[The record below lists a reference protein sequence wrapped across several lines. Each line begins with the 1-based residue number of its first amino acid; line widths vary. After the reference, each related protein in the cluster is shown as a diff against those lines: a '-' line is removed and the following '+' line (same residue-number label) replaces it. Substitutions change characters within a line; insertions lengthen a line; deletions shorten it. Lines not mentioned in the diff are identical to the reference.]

1 MAMSVVCNI
10 CGNANRSKAKFCVG
24 CAHPLPGFTPS
35 GPAAL
40 DAVMAI
46 RPAAGAAPRGG
57 EGGRHGAAVPVL
69 PAETA
74 AFWLKAGCVGLAMV
88 VGFAAWCFHV
98 TRKPGA
104 PALQEQILSLVM
116 PESTTPRVLP
126 AAPEPPASSG
136 STKATQQDARLN
148 ALGIAPAA
156 PAAPAAESAAKPA
169 QGAAPQASRPTSPP
183 AMTPGPAA
191 RPRTAVAS
199 SRRSPVE
206 APPPPSAAERAPLRV
221 EPDPGPPIAPGPG
234 PLYDRGA
241 APSQRFADTGPPV
254 VPGPG
259 PLYNFAR
266 PAVRAPS
273 GPIGN
278 DLGPPIAAGPGPQ
291 FDYSTRGAAR

>member
-1 MAMSVVCNI
+1 MPVVCNV
-10 CGNANRSKAKFCVG
+10 CGSANRSKAKFCVG

-35 GPAAL
+35 RPAPL

-46 RPAAGAAPRGG
+46 RPAADAATRG
-57 EGGRHGAAVPVL
+57 EDDGRAAVPVL

-104 PALQEQILSLVM
+104 PPLQEQILALVM
-116 PESTTPRVLP
+116 PESPPPRVLP
-126 AAPEPPASSG
+126 AAPVPPVPSAP
-136 STKATQQDARLN
+136 THAAQDMRLD

-156 PAAPAAESAAKPA
+156 PAAPAAESAARPVQA
-169 QGAAPQASRPTSPP
+169 AAPQALRPNPPP
-183 AMTPGPAA
+183 ATTARPPV
-191 RPRTAVAS
+191 RPRTTVAS
-199 SRRSPVE
+199 SHRSPAE
-206 APPPPSAAERAPLRV
+206 TTPPSAAERSAFRV

-234 PLYDRGA
+234 PLYDRGQ
-241 APSQRFADTGPPV
+241 APSQRFADSGPPV

-259 PLYNFAR
+259 PLYNFTR

-273 GPIGN
+273 SPIGN
-278 DLGPPIAAGPGPQ
+278 DLGPPIAVGPGPQ

>member
-1 MAMSVVCNI
+1 MSVVCNV
-10 CGNANRSKAKFCVG
+10 CGSANRSKAKYCVG
-24 CAHPLPGFTPS
+24 CAHPLPGFTPT

-46 RPAAGAAPRGG
+46 RPAAGAAPRGA
-57 EGGRHGAAVPVL
+57 EGGRHGSAVPVL

-104 PALQEQILSLVM
+104 PPLQEQILTLVV
-116 PESTTPRVLP
+116 PESAAPRAPSAVPVPSASSAPP
-126 AAPEPPASSG
+126 AA
-136 STKATQQDARLN
+136 TRDARLD
-148 ALGIAPAA
+148 ALGIARVG
-156 PAAPAAESAAKPA
+156 PAAESVATPDRTAV
-169 QGAAPQASRPTSPP
+169 PQAARLDPPP
-183 AMTPGPAA
+183 AMTPRPAA
-191 RPRTAVAS
+191 RPKTAVAS
-199 SRRSPVE
+199 SRRSPIE
-206 APPPPSAAERAPLRV
+206 APPPSAVDRAPLRV
-221 EPDPGPPIAPGPG
+221 DPDPGPPIAPGPG

-241 APSQRFADTGPPV
+241 TPSQRFADTGPPV

-273 GPIGN
+273 SPIGN

-291 FDYSTRGAAR
+291 FDYSTRGAR

>member
-1 MAMSVVCNI
+1 MPVVCNV
-10 CGNANRSKAKFCVG
+10 CGSANRSKAKYCVG

-46 RPAAGAAPRGG
+46 RPAAEAAPRSG
-57 EGGRHGAAVPVL
+57 EGGRDGAAVPVL

-74 AFWLKAGCVGLAMV
+74 AFWMKAGGVGLAMV

-98 TRKPGA
+98 THKPGA
-104 PALQEQILSLVM
+104 PPLQEQILALVL
-116 PESTTPRVLP
+116 PESPPSRVAP
-126 AAPEPPASSG
+126 VAPVPPVSSASTDAA
-136 STKATQQDARLN
+136 QDARLD
-148 ALGIAPAA
+148 ALGMAPAA
-156 PAAPAAESAAKPA
+156 PAAAPAAESAARPVQA
-169 QGAAPQASRPTSPP
+169 AAPQASRPNPPP
-183 AMTPGPAA
+183 AATPRPVA

-199 SRRSPVE
+199 PQRRSPAE
-206 APPPPSAAERAPLRV
+206 TPPPSAAERSALRV
-221 EPDPGPPIAPGPG
+221 EPDPGPPTAAGPL
-234 PLYDRGA
+234 PLYDRGQ

-259 PLYNFAR
+259 PLYNFGR

-273 GPIGN
+273 SAAGN
-278 DLGPPIAAGPGPQ
+278 DPGPPIAAGPGPQ

>member
-1 MAMSVVCNI
+1 MPVVCNV
-10 CGNANRSKAKFCVG
+10 CGSANRSKAKYCVG
-24 CAHPLPGFTPS
+24 CAHPLPGFTPT

-46 RPAAGAAPRGG
+46 RPAADAAPRGA
-57 EGGRHGAAVPVL
+57 EGGRHGGAVPVL

-104 PALQEQILSLVM
+104 PPLQEQILALVM
-116 PESTTPRVLP
+116 PESPPSRVLP
-126 AAPEPPASSG
+126 AAPVPPVSSAP
-136 STKATQQDARLN
+136 THAAQDMRLD

-156 PAAPAAESAAKPA
+156 PATESAARPVQA
-169 QGAAPQASRPTSPP
+169 AAPQALRPNPP
-183 AMTPGPAA
+183 SATTPRPPA
-191 RPRTAVAS
+191 RPRTTVAS
-199 SRRSPVE
+199 SRRQAE
-206 APPPPSAAERAPLRV
+206 TTPPSAAERPAFRV

-234 PLYDRGA
+234 PLYDRGQ

-259 PLYNFAR
+259 PLYNFTR

-273 GPIGN
+273 SPIGN